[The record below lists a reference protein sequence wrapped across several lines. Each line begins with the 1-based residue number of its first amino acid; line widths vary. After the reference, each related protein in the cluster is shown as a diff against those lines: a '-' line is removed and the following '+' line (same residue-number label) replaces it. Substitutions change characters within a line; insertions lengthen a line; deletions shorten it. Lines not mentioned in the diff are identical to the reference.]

1 MISLSINGRIVRT
14 TTDPRTPLLWVL
26 RDEFGFKGV
35 KFGCGRALCGAC
47 TIHVNGEAVRSCSM
61 LLGEAEG
68 TQIVTIEGLGTKS
81 LPHPVQK
88 AWIDHQV
95 PQCGYCQ
102 PGFVM
107 AVAALLSQNPTP
119 TDENIEQSITNICRC
134 GTYDR
139 IRKAIRAASEALVE
153 SGSSGQR

>member
-1 MISLSINGRIVRT
+1 
-14 TTDPRTPLLWVL
+14 
-26 RDEFGFKGV
+26 
-35 KFGCGRALCGAC
+35 
-47 TIHVNGEAVRSCSM
+47 M
-61 LLGEAEG
+61 LLGKAEG
-68 TQIVTIEGLGTKS
+68 TQIVTIEGLGTES

-119 TDENIEQSITNICRC
+119 TDEDIEQSITNICRC

-139 IRKAIRAASEALVE
+139 IRKAIRAASKALIE
-153 SGSSGQR
+153 SGASGQR